1 MDIVG
6 RAPVEGR
13 FAAAEYTKWVKM
25 KLFWLLLA
33 ATTSYTAAAV
43 NITKSVSFEYG
54 FDAAIVPIY
63 DIEHAAYI
71 GDIAGLPV
79 SATVNRTYT
88 SNSPF
93 VEVRFAYSNLT
104 YNNIAG
110 EPLLSGEFGP
120 WKCNWYLGSPVRGYL
135 SLTNSDI
142 HINTGDSTY
151 GTSFTVNTDAPAT
164 GLEAH
169 VWFDTQS
176 LPSAYLR
183 DDIAQIGCTASATYR
198 SRNNELP
205 TSLSFYTSIP
215 VIAPTN
221 FTVTPAFAQVNAD
234 KSGTFKLNFTITDIP
249 REGRIVITS
258 NTELTLAGSKGNE
271 WLIDIRSRSDLP
283 LNTNKLTITS
293 RINGV
298 SLAPGVK
305 QYTLNFTRH
314 YY

>member
-1 MDIVG
+1 
-6 RAPVEGR
+6 
-13 FAAAEYTKWVKM
+13 M

-33 ATTSYTAAAV
+33 ATTSYTAAAD
-43 NITKSVSFEYG
+43 NITKFVTFDYG
-54 FDAAIVPIY
+54 FDPTIVPIY
-63 DIEHAAYI
+63 DIEHAVYI
-71 GDIAGLPV
+71 SEIAGLPI

-88 SNSPF
+88 SNYPF
-93 VEVRFAYSNLT
+93 IEVRFAYSNLT
-104 YNNIAG
+104 YNDLVG

-120 WKCNWYLGSPVRGYL
+120 WECNWYLGSPVQGYL
-135 SLTNSDI
+135 YLRNSDM
-142 HINTGDSTY
+142 HINTGDSSY
-151 GTSFTVNTDAPAT
+151 SNSFTVNTTAPAT

-169 VWFDTQS
+169 VWFTSQAI
-176 LPSAYLR
+176 PTAYLR

-198 SRNNELP
+198 SRNHELQRP
-205 TSLSFYTSIP
+205 LNFYTSIP
-215 VIAPTN
+215 IIAPTN
-221 FTVTPAFAQVNAD
+221 FTVTPTFAQVNAD
-234 KSGTFKLNFTITDIP
+234 KAGTFKLNFTITDIP

-258 NTELTLAGSKGNE
+258 NKELTLAGSKGTE
-271 WLIDIRSRSDLP
+271 WLIDIRRRTDLP